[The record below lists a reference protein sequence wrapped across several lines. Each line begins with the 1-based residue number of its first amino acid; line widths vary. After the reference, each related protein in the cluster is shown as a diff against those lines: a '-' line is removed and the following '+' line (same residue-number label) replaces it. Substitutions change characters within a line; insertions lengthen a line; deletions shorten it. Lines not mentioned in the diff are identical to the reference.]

1 MENNTKD
8 KIDLLAI
15 MKTLWKNK
23 RLFGLSCGVAFVVG
37 AVVAFSIPKTYKTK
51 VVLAP
56 EISNSSS
63 MSESLS
69 DIASMVGVNLG
80 KGGSSVDAIYPE
92 IYPQIINS
100 TPFLTSMFNVKVT
113 SLDGEVK
120 EMPLYNYLLSHQK
133 VPWWDKILQGILGL
147 FSSKGSGEAQIKVN
161 NFRLTEEQEGILH
174 QVENMVTC
182 SVDKKTNIIT
192 ISVTAQ
198 DALISASLADTVQT
212 KMQQYVTNYRTKK
225 ARNDLAYSQKLFSE
239 AKAQYIKA
247 QQTFGNY
254 SDANTDPIL
263 QSFKAKQDELEN
275 EMQLRYNIYN
285 QTSQQLQMARAKVQE
300 RTPAFTQIQPA
311 TVPLKKDGPKR
322 MTIVLGFMFFAIVL
336 TSVHVLIQD
345 AKKNNA

>member
-8 KIDLLAI
+8 KIDLVAI
-15 MKTLWKNK
+15 TKTLWKNK
-23 RLFGLSCGVAFVVG
+23 RLFGLSCGVAFVIG
-37 AVVAFSIPKTYKTK
+37 AVVAFSIPKTYQTK
-51 VVLAP
+51 VILAP
-56 EISNSSS
+56 EVSSGSS

-69 DIASMVGVNLG
+69 DIASMMGVNLG

-92 IYPQIINS
+92 IYPQIIKS

-113 SLDGEVK
+113 SLDGKVK

-133 VPWWDKILQGILGL
+133 MPWWDSILQGIIGI
-147 FSSKGSGEAQIKVN
+147 FSSKGIAGAEVKVN
-161 NFRLTEEQEGILH
+161 NFHLTEEQEGILH
-174 QVENMVTC
+174 QVENMITC
-182 SVDKKTNIIT
+182 NVDKKTNIIT

-247 QQTFGNY
+247 QQMFGHY
-254 SDANTDPIL
+254 SDANTDLIL

-285 QTSQQLQMARAKVQE
+285 QTSQQMQMARAKVQE

-322 MTIVLGFMFFAIVL
+322 MTIVLAFMFFAFVL
-336 TSVHVLIQD
+336 TSIHVLIQD

>member
-120 EMPLYNYLLSHQK
+120 EMPLTT
-133 VPWWDKILQGILGL
+133 I
-147 FSSKGSGEAQIKVN
+147 
-161 NFRLTEEQEGILH
+161 
-174 QVENMVTC
+174 C
-182 SVDKKTNIIT
+182 S
-192 ISVTAQ
+192 
-198 DALISASLADTVQT
+198 
-212 KMQQYVTNYRTKK
+212 RTKRCLGGTKCCK
-225 ARNDLAYSQKLFSE
+225 AFWGCSLPR
-239 AKAQYIKA
+239 AQVR
-247 QQTFGNY
+247 
-254 SDANTDPIL
+254 
-263 QSFKAKQDELEN
+263 
-275 EMQLRYNIYN
+275 LR
-285 QTSQQLQMARAKVQE
+285 
-300 RTPAFTQIQPA
+300 
-311 TVPLKKDGPKR
+311 
-322 MTIVLGFMFFAIVL
+322 
-336 TSVHVLIQD
+336 
-345 AKKNNA
+345 

>member
-161 NFRLTEEQEGILH
+161 NFRLTEEQEGVLH
-174 QVENMVTC
+174 QVENIVTC

-192 ISVTAQ
+192 ISVTA
-198 DALISASLADTVQT
+198 
-212 KMQQYVTNYRTKK
+212 
-225 ARNDLAYSQKLFSE
+225 
-239 AKAQYIKA
+239 
-247 QQTFGNY
+247 
-254 SDANTDPIL
+254 
-263 QSFKAKQDELEN
+263 
-275 EMQLRYNIYN
+275 
-285 QTSQQLQMARAKVQE
+285 
-300 RTPAFTQIQPA
+300 
-311 TVPLKKDGPKR
+311 
-322 MTIVLGFMFFAIVL
+322 
-336 TSVHVLIQD
+336 
-345 AKKNNA
+345 